1 MLQCSSCF
9 AFLLEL
15 GNYTLATVHFP
26 EFNEFASCFI
36 ELATV
41 PLYITELVPP
51 KDRGI
56 LSDATAI
63 FVNVGYV
70 SASYVGVGFF

>member
-1 MLQCSSCF
+1 MLQCLSFSGFSS
-9 AFLLEL
+9 ALGKFLSLL
-15 GNYTLATVHFP
+15 YQIVTKMLVR
-26 EFNEFASCFI
+26 CFI

-63 FVNVGYV
+63 FVNIGYV

>member
-1 MLQCSSCF
+1 M
-9 AFLLEL
+9 
-15 GNYTLATVHFP
+15 
-26 EFNEFASCFI
+26 
-36 ELATV
+36 ELAAV

-51 KDRGI
+51 RGRGI

-70 SASYVGVGFF
+70 SASYVGVGFY